1 MIKGRERE
9 RESTERDVDE
19 KCLGIGQAAVAVN
32 GVAEATV
39 AARGSA
45 AAPFNG
51 APTHF
56 LPLLRGLKT

>member
-1 MIKGRERE
+1 M
-9 RESTERDVDE
+9 DE
-19 KCLGIGQAAVAVN
+19 KCLGSGQAAVAVN